1 MADSWRVVS
10 GREATSSVFTVHSKV
25 SASPPHSRRRG
36 TPALVSVPRVSLR
49 DDMPVAMRAPGFSGL
64 SSRRPDAV
72 EAARSSKSY
81 CRRASPNRRVA
92 KVFAKVETHT
102 TDVVVIGGGIGGL
115 CAGALCALYGK
126 KVTVVESH
134 SVAGGAAHSWKRN
147 GYTFESGPSLYS
159 GMSKWPTTNPCGQVL
174 HALDEPLTCVEYNTW
189 MVHVPEGSFLTEV
202 GNDQFVDVLREY
214 VADVDGVN
222 AADEWLRLK
231 ELMKPLAKASSA
243 LPPSAVR
250 TDLGAVVTLAR
261 FVPGLLAAAPVLP
274 EIMAPYSKFMEK
286 NDIRHPFVKN
296 WMEVLCFLLSGA
308 PASGTLAAEIGYMFD
323 DWYKPNSTLEFP
335 VGGSEAIVDALTR
348 GLRKNGGRLEVNSHV
363 AGINF
368 DDATKRATGVT
379 LKDGTVITATES
391 VISNCT
397 VWDTLKILP
406 PNAMEECRADGSG
419 KKWVD
424 DVHETKM
431 CASFMHLHLG
441 IDATGLPP
449 DLEIHHIY
457 VEDWARGVTAEQ
469 NMVLVSIASVL
480 DPTLAPT
487 GKHVIHAYTPGNE
500 PVELWQG
507 LERGSDE
514 YEKLKDTRSQILWR
528 AVEKAIPDVRV
539 RVECQYVGSPLTQQR
554 WQRRHKGTYGGTGW
568 ITPDSDTIPITTA
581 ATPMAGL
588 LVVGDSNFPGPGVPS
603 VAAHGWSAAHEL
615 VPFWKQCAM
624 LDKVAP

>member
-1 MADSWRVVS
+1 
-10 GREATSSVFTVHSKV
+10 
-25 SASPPHSRRRG
+25 
-36 TPALVSVPRVSLR
+36 
-49 DDMPVAMRAPGFSGL
+49 
-64 SSRRPDAV
+64 
-72 EAARSSKSY
+72 
-81 CRRASPNRRVA
+81 
-92 KVFAKVETHT
+92 
-102 TDVVVIGGGIGGL
+102 
-115 CAGALCALYGK
+115 
-126 KVTVVESH
+126 
-134 SVAGGAAHSWKRN
+134 
-147 GYTFESGPSLYS
+147 
-159 GMSKWPTTNPCGQVL
+159 
-174 HALDEPLTCVEYNTW
+174 
-189 MVHVPEGSFLTEV
+189 
-202 GNDQFVDVLREY
+202 
-214 VADVDGVN
+214 VDGVN

>member
-1 MADSWRVVS
+1 VADSWRVVS
-10 GREATSSVFTVHSKV
+10 GRKATSSVFTVHSKV

-49 DDMPVAMRAPGFSGL
+49 DDMPVAMRAPGFSSL

>member
-10 GREATSSVFTVHSKV
+10 GRKATSSVFTVHSKV

-36 TPALVSVPRVSLR
+36 TPALVSVPRVSPR

-115 CAGALCALYGK
+115 CAGALCAVYGK

>member
-1 MADSWRVVS
+1 M
-10 GREATSSVFTVHSKV
+10 
-25 SASPPHSRRRG
+25 
-36 TPALVSVPRVSLR
+36 
-49 DDMPVAMRAPGFSGL
+49 
-64 SSRRPDAV
+64 
-72 EAARSSKSY
+72 
-81 CRRASPNRRVA
+81 
-92 KVFAKVETHT
+92 
-102 TDVVVIGGGIGGL
+102 VVIGGGIGGL

>member
-1 MADSWRVVS
+1 
-10 GREATSSVFTVHSKV
+10 
-25 SASPPHSRRRG
+25 
-36 TPALVSVPRVSLR
+36 
-49 DDMPVAMRAPGFSGL
+49 MPVAMRAPGFSSL